1 MSSHSAFPR
10 KRTRIHL
17 SWTARKWL
25 HLSIGATTLTNDR
38 TGLALTSL
46 EPRQQR
52 WIDFGFLVCINTLQA
67 LKYVIHLRVIQGVE
81 EACRIYAS
89 NKNYKKPAV
98 IRITPKER
106 PQIQSIWT
114 IQPAKCNTAI
124 AASNVK
130 KGETFKLEIQEQ

>member
-1 MSSHSAFPR
+1 MTMEP
-10 KRTRIHL
+10 L
-17 SWTARKWL
+17 
-25 HLSIGATTLTNDR
+25 
-38 TGLALTSL
+38 TGLALASL

-67 LKYVIHLRVIQGVE
+67 LKYVIYLKVIQGVE

-106 PQIQSIWT
+106 PQFRSIWT
-114 IQPAKCNTAI
+114 IEPARCDTAI
-124 AASNVK
+124 TGSNVK
-130 KGETFKLEIQEQ
+130 KGETFRLEVQEQ